1 MDGQSAADSATQWAG
16 DANAK
21 LKEMGDKAA
30 ASVADAAETARA
42 VADRARAASAEAGTR
57 INQAAQ
63 QGSEALQDLSKRG
76 SEWGRYLSETAAAHP
91 IPALLIAAAG
101 GYALARL
108 MPR

>member
-1 MDGQSAADSATQWAG
+1 MDGQSAADSAAQWAG

-21 LKEMGDKAA
+21 LKEIGDKAA
-30 ASVADAAETARA
+30 SSVAGAAETARA
-42 VADRARAASAEAGTR
+42 IADRTRAASVEAGAK
-57 INQAAQ
+57 INQAAAQ
-63 QGSEALQDLSKRG
+63 SSEALRDLSKRG
-76 SEWGRYLSETAAAHP
+76 SEWTRYLSETAAAHP